1 LSDRLDEIMV
11 AVTLSFPLAADRTRA
26 ARILERALF
35 ELVNDPAA
43 AEIDALGAPKRPL
56 RLVPSAIS
64 WQELRVAVKHVI
76 REIGIEAFAHA
87 YGSASPDSVIDVIN
101 RRKEPGVKTQARML
115 RLVTESIGTGHGRQ
129 TS

>member
-1 LSDRLDEIMV
+1 MI
-11 AVTLSFPLAADRTRA
+11 AVTLSFPMAADRTRA

-35 ELVNDPAA
+35 ELVNNHV
-43 AEIDALGAPKRPL
+43 ETDALGAPRRPL
-56 RLVPSAIS
+56 RVDTIG

-87 YGSASPDSVIDVIN
+87 YGSASPDSLIDIVN

-115 RLVTESIGTGHGRQ
+115 RLVAERPDCQAGKTYQ
-129 TS
+129 NPA